1 LRIGWPGAGA
11 VWRRRAARLC
21 VLVAIAGLALAAA
34 RPSVGVPATRRDG
47 LLELVID
54 VSGST
59 QATDV
64 APTRLAAIQR
74 STLRLLD
81 QLPPRVRV
89 GLVAFAGTASSLT
102 RPTTN
107 RDAVR
112 RKVASLRSDGPTAI
126 GDALSAALEDLRNT
140 GPAGAATVLLVS
152 DGANTVGGNPTEAAR
167 AAAARHVSILAV
179 AVGTPDGTAA
189 ITDEATGQVR
199 QIPVPPD
206 PAQLSTIVGATGG
219 RAVEARSA
227 AALDAA
233 LYRLART
240 AGLVGSSRELTL
252 PFAAAALLLLAVAVA
267 LSPRRPQPA
276 DGRRLAALLATA
288 RHRAP
293 AAVLL
298 LASVG
303 MVAAWARW
311 VPAAGAP
318 VRAAADYG
326 SVLAA
331 LPKEPIVIASP
342 KEPVPA
348 PAPAPAFL
356 STESIAKRDKA
367 VVGRAIDLL
376 RRHGELAEQRQAE
389 IRRRHLNRM
398 EMLDLSSCDICVA
411 DALATTST
419 YQPASGIVG
428 CVPRLYTGL
437 IRKQAGRWRVPVDQL
452 VAMVVLHEQEL
463 CLHRDDS
470 TSLPADAER
479 RFAEKLGHRPL
490 FDRFYAQVSAGPRDR
505 ETLEQA
511 LAIVRDHGELAYQR
525 RDNLRRRHLNQVEP
539 LRIAVCRS
547 CLGDTRIG
555 QASAD
560 GDGGLVGCDIDID
573 LAGVEHDARA
583 WGLRVTDTLAV
594 LLAHEQEHCV
604 RAPDYRETPA
614 VDEEAVLARKVGKA
628 RLVQY
633 VVTSYQNIDKSG
645 HWKR

>member
-1 LRIGWPGAGA
+1 LRIGWPGAGT

-21 VLVAIAGLALAAA
+21 VLVAIAGFVLAAA
-34 RPSVGVPATRRDG
+34 RPSVDVPAPRRDG
-47 LLELVID
+47 VLELVVD

-74 STLRLLD
+74 SALRLLD
-81 QLPPRVRV
+81 QLPRRVRV
-89 GLVAFAGTASSLT
+89 GLVAFAGAASSLT
-102 RPTTN
+102 QPTTD

-126 GDALSAALEDLRNT
+126 GDALSTALQDIRNS
-140 GPAGAATVLLVS
+140 GPATVLLVS
-152 DGANTVGGNPTEAAR
+152 DGANTVGGNPAQAAR
-167 AAAARHVSILAV
+167 AAAARHVPILAV
-179 AVGTPDGTAA
+179 AVGRPDGTAA
-189 ITDEATGQVR
+189 ITDEETGQVR
-199 QIPVPPD
+199 QIPVPPA
-206 PAQLSTIVGATGG
+206 PRELSTIAGATGG
-219 RAVEARSA
+219 SVVKARSA
-227 AALDAA
+227 AELDAA
-233 LYRLART
+233 LDELARN
-240 AGLVGSSRELTL
+240 AGLVGSARELTL
-252 PFAAAALLLLAVAVA
+252 PFAAATLLLLAVAGA
-267 LSPRRPQPA
+267 LSPRRSSPA
-276 DGRRLAALLATA
+276 AVRYRLAALLATA

-293 AAVLL
+293 AAALL
-298 LASVG
+298 LASAG
-303 MVAAWARW
+303 MVTAWARW

-318 VRAAADYG
+318 VRAAADYA

-342 KEPVPA
+342 KESVVAPPPA
-348 PAPAPAFL
+348 LPFL

-367 VVGRAIDLL
+367 VVGQAIDLL
-376 RRHGELAEQRQAE
+376 RRHGELAEQRQTE
-389 IRRRHLNRM
+389 IARRHLDRM
-398 EMLDLSSCDICVA
+398 ETLNLSSCDICVG
-411 DALATTST
+411 DELATTT
-419 YQPASGIVG
+419 MYGPARGVVG
-428 CVPRLYTGL
+428 CVPRLYTGT
-437 IRKQAGRWRVPVDQL
+437 IRKQAGRWRVPLDQL

-479 RFAEKLGHRPL
+479 RFARELGNPQL
-490 FDRFYAQVSAGPRDR
+490 FDRFYAQVSGAGPRDR

-525 RDNLRRRHLNQVEP
+525 RDSLRRRRLNQVEP

-560 GDGGLVGCDIDID
+560 GGGGLVGCDIDID
-573 LAGVEHDARA
+573 LAGVERDARA

-614 VDEEAVLARKVGKA
+614 VDEEAALARKVGKA

-633 VVTSYQNIDKSG
+633 VVASYQNIDKNG